1 MITLDST
8 LAYSDELGNQIISD
22 VVFDKNI
29 SVIFRGRGNKLVIAQ
44 GAKIGKMSASFDGDN
59 GLLEI
64 GNNTSVGASL
74 WAIRVGQD
82 STVSI
87 GNNVST
93 TGPCVISAVEGTSVV
108 VGDDVMIAS
117 GIQLRADDGHG
128 IYDVS
133 SLKRVNLSE
142 SIIIKN
148 HVWLAFEA
156 VVLAGVTIGEGSV
169 IGFRSLVTKDVP
181 NNSIA
186 AGVPARV
193 VRKNIAWERPHLSLS
208 TPAFRPDATGID
220 RTEIY
225 WNQTLDP
232 KELGSTSRIHRMPWV
247 KGNLRATLGKIA
259 RKCGLR

>member
-29 SVIFRGRGNKLVIAQ
+29 SVIFRGRDNKLVIAP
-44 GAKIGKMSASFDGDN
+44 GAKIGKMSASFDGSN

-142 SIIIKN
+142 SIIVKD
-148 HVWLAFEA
+148 HVWLAFE
-156 VVLAGVTIGEGSV
+156 
-169 IGFRSLVTKDVP
+169 
-181 NNSIA
+181 
-186 AGVPARV
+186 GVPARV

-208 TPAFRPDATGID
+208 TPVFRPDATGID
-220 RTEIY
+220 RTDKY
-225 WNQTLDP
+225 WNQTLEP
-232 KELGSTSRIHRMPWV
+232 EGLGTTGTIERVPWL
-247 KGNLRATLGKIA
+247 KGPLRTTLGKIA
-259 RKCGLR
+259 RTCGLR